1 MIILISIG
9 ANLIAPDG
17 AAPLE
22 TCKRAAA
29 ALAGLPGLR
38 LRELSRWYRTAP
50 VLAPGQDPA
59 TQPDYVNGVARLEP
73 RAGATIDPA
82 WLLQSL
88 MQLEAQAGRV
98 RSTPNAARPLD
109 LDIIAMGDLV
119 RDRPD
124 PVLPHPRAH
133 ERAFVLVPLAE
144 VAPGWVHPRLRR
156 TVESLIAALP
166 QQQIAP
172 L

>member
-9 ANLIAPDG
+9 ANLVAPDG

-38 LRELSRWYRTAP
+38 LRALSRWYRTAP
-50 VLAPGQDPA
+50 VLAPGQDQA
-59 TQPDYVNGVARLEP
+59 AQPDYVNGVARLEL

-98 RSTPNAARPLD
+98 RSTPNASRPLD